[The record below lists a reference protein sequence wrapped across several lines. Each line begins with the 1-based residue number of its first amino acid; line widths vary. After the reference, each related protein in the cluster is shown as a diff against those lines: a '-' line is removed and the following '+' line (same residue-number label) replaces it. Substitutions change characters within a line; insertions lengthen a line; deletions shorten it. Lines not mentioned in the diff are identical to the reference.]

1 MSIKDKIFKSSPYIV
16 QNLIVTAYNT
26 YQYRV
31 RHGGDYSRHRDYY
44 AHADTLTAEQLRIE
58 FEKRK
63 NQFLQYAKNHSKW
76 YKDFNFN
83 NFESVRVLEKKD
95 IVANLDKIA
104 TVKEKDG
111 IVNQT
116 GGTTGASMKTIYAV
130 RDMQERFAILDHFRS
145 QHGYELGRKTAW
157 FSGRDL
163 ITKEALA
170 KGHCSHYNYIH
181 KIRYYSTFNISD
193 KNFDLYWKSLIKF
206 EPEFIVGFPSSVYE
220 ICKLADNRGLKLKH
234 SVTAFFATS
243 ENLLPHQ
250 RELIHK
256 VMGCKLVDQYSSS
269 EGAPFILE
277 CVKGSLHIHPLTG
290 IFEVVDES
298 MQPATEGEILVTSFT
313 TTGTPL
319 IRYRQGDKIKL
330 ATNQNKCACGSIFP
344 LVESIEGRT
353 GDTIYSPENGHIV
366 LANLTNCSRGVK
378 GLTSF
383 QIIQKIENAIVV
395 KFVTTDAFTKS
406 EEDKFISALR
416 VRVGQSMNIDIEY
429 VDHIP
434 RESSGKF
441 KIVKNL
447 LDK

>member
-1 MSIKDKIFKSSPYIV
+1 MSIKENIFKLSPYIT

-26 YQYRV
+26 YQYKI
-31 RHGGDYSRHRDYY
+31 RHGGEYSKYREYY
-44 AHADTLTAEQLRIE
+44 AKADGLTSEQLKIE

-63 NQFLQYAKNHSKW
+63 KQFLQYAKDNSKW
-76 YKDFNFN
+76 YRNYNFDDFG
-83 NFESVRVLEKKD
+83 SVKILEKKD
-95 IVANLDKIA
+95 LITNLDQIA
-104 TVKEKDG
+104 TIKEKNG
-111 IVNQT
+111 LVNQT
-116 GGTTGASMKTIYAV
+116 GGTTGASMKTIYAI
-130 RDMQERFAILDHFRS
+130 RDMQERFAILDNFRS
-145 QHGYELGRKTAW
+145 QHGYELGKKTAW
-157 FSGRDL
+157 FSGKDL
-163 ITKEALA
+163 ISKEALA

-193 KNFDLYWKSLIKF
+193 KNFDLYWRSLTKF
-206 EPEFIVGFPSSVYE
+206 KPEFIVGFPSSVFE

-234 SVTAFFATS
+234 KVKAFFATS
-243 ENLLPHQ
+243 ENLLSHQ
-250 RELIHK
+250 RELINK

-277 CVKGSLHIHPLTG
+277 CVEGNLHIHPLTG
-290 IFEVVDES
+290 MFEVVDEN
-298 MQPATEGEILVTSFT
+298 MQPSLEGEILVTSFT

-330 ATNQNKCACGSIFP
+330 STTKAQCTCGSIFP

-383 QIIQKIENAIVV
+383 QIIQKIENAILV
-395 KFVTTDAFTKS
+395 KVVTTDDFDKF
-406 EEDKFISALR
+406 EEDKFVSALKI
-416 VRVGQSMNIDIEY
+416 RVGQGMKIDIEY
-429 VDHIP
+429 VDSIP
-434 RESSGKF
+434 RENSGKF

-447 LDK
+447 IDK

>member
-1 MSIKDKIFKSSPYIV
+1 MSIKDKIFKSSPYIA

-26 YQYRV
+26 YQYKM
-31 RHGGDYSRHRDYY
+31 RHGGEYNKYREYY
-44 AHADTLTAEQLRIE
+44 AHADTLTANQLNIE

-63 NQFLQYAKNHSKW
+63 KQFLEYAKNKSKW
-76 YKDFNFN
+76 YKDYNFDD
-83 NFESVRVLEKKD
+83 FDSIRILEKKD
-95 IVANLDKIA
+95 IVENLDQIS

-145 QHGYELGRKTAW
+145 QYGYKLGKKTAW

-163 ITKEALA
+163 ITKEALT

-193 KNFDLYWKSLIKF
+193 KNFDLYWKSLNKF
-206 EPEFIVGFPSSVYE
+206 KPEFIVGFPSSVYE
-220 ICKLADNRGLKLKH
+220 ICKLADNRGLRLKH
-234 SVTAFFATS
+234 KVTAFFATS

-277 CVKGSLHIHPLTG
+277 CIKGNLHIHPLTG
-290 IFEVVDES
+290 IFEVVDED
-298 MQPATEGEILVTSFT
+298 MQPALEGEILVTSFS

-319 IRYRQGDKIKL
+319 IRYRQGDTIKL
-330 ATNQNKCACGSIFP
+330 STNQDPCACGSIFP
-344 LVESIEGRT
+344 LVDSIEGRA

-366 LANLTNCSRGVK
+366 LANLTNCSRGIK
-378 GLTSF
+378 GLTGF
-383 QIIQKIENAIVV
+383 QIIQNVEDSVTLKVV
-395 KFVTTDAFTKS
+395 STSDFDKTQ
-406 EEDKFISALR
+406 EDSFISALR
-416 VRVGQSMNIDIEY
+416 IRLGQNMKINIQH
-429 VDHIP
+429 VDSIP

-441 KIVKNL
+441 KIVKNNL
-447 LDK
+447 N